1 MGRDVKQR
9 AFPLF
14 VLSEASHSRTYN
26 TYYPKHSHK
35 KRKDSLEGSLV
46 RVLFVP

>member
-14 VLSEASHSRTYN
+14 VLSEASVIQEHIILIIRSIVIRN
-26 TYYPKHSHK
+26 GKI
-35 KRKDSLEGSLV
+35 V
-46 RVLFVP
+46 